1 MGRQSI
7 PGGTPHLVGAR
18 LALADDGGLILEGW
32 LGREPSEDPPDGVRD
47 DRRSADP
54 QRHLPRDERDWR
66 RNSAAYIA
74 GAALSITVF
83 VTVAYFVG
91 SGASD
96 AGVSGDTLDIVVLV
110 LLVAAALYKFI
121 KRKESEPPKW
131 MGKLETASPGFSFKL
146 GFLLLGVFP
155 TDILTSWAVG
165 TYLSNHGDPWWH
177 LLPFVLLTLLLL
189 ALPALLLLLFG
200 RRAQEFLPKARDWMN
215 THSWVVNEIVIA
227 FFIAIAVNSLLG

>member
-1 MGRQSI
+1 MNWAKILPLAFVMIAGPQILSSI
-7 PGGTPHLVGAR
+7 F
-18 LALADDGGLILEGW
+18 LAT
-32 LGREPSEDPPDGVRD
+32 SE
-47 DRRSADP
+47 
-54 QRHLPRDERDWR
+54 HWR
-66 RNSAAYIA
+66 GNSAAYVT
-74 GAALSITVF
+74 GAALSITAF
-83 VTVAYFVG
+83 VTAAFFVG
-91 SGASD
+91 SGLSD

-110 LLVAAALYKFI
+110 LLVAAALHTFL
-121 KRKESEPPKW
+121 KRKQSEPPKW
-131 MGKLETASPGFSFKL
+131 MGKLETASPRFSFRL

-200 RRAQEFLPKARDWMN
+200 QRAQTFLPKARDWMN

-227 FFIAIAVNSLLG
+227 FFVAITLNSLLG